1 MTPTIPSFRS
11 KLAHW
16 APRISIL
23 FALLLVLLVCV
34 GGLVSDLRN
43 RRDLIYNA
51 EISKAKSHVE
61 RTAVRIELDLK
72 NGVPFD
78 GFAFP
83 EIQPWLVDHWKRSVL
98 NQPNRLLAAIADTNR
113 RVLSHSMDIGSLDAE
128 RPSER
133 TVRNDYDDPWDE
145 YGPGVFHVRG
155 HGLTNGID
163 AIDIRVPL
171 HFNGEIL
178 GFYHTALPTT
188 WLEEQVTVAQRST
201 IRRWVGILAAICVI
215 VLISSISLFRL
226 GTHAARLEKALE
238 SAETKRLADLSRL
251 IVGMAHELRNPLNA
265 VRLNLFTSE
274 KLIRG
279 DSSMPQEDAVAM
291 LHESV
296 KEVERVDELIGQL
309 LGCARVESS
318 EHPWIRVHHEVQ
330 STLHFMQQVCSHHSI
345 QVDYRCEEPRI
356 EARIAAKYFRQILL
370 NLLQNALQAM
380 PNGGRLKIQS
390 EYANEK
396 YTITIHD
403 TGHGI
408 SAKDL
413 EHIFE
418 PFYSTRQEGTGLG
431 LAVVKNLVESAR
443 GTVQCSRSP
452 ILGGMMFAICLPAKI
467 GEPTQTTGVR
477 LPTKGSAI
485 DEQQP
490 VNLGR

>member
-1 MTPTIPSFRS
+1 M
-11 KLAHW
+11 
-16 APRISIL
+16 
-23 FALLLVLLVCV
+23 ALLLVLLVCV

-43 RRDLIYNA
+43 RRELIYEA
-51 EISKAKSHVE
+51 EIGKAKSHVD
-61 RTAVRIELDLK
+61 RTAIRIELDLK
-72 NGVPFD
+72 AGVPFD

-83 EIQPWLVDHWKRSVL
+83 ESQPWLVDHWKRSIL
-98 NQPNRLLAAIADTNR
+98 HQPNRLCAAIEDTDR
-113 RVLSHSMDIGSLDAE
+113 RILAHSMDLGSLGAD
-128 RPSER
+128 RPPKRSA
-133 TVRNDYDDPWDE
+133 RNDYDEPWED
-145 YGPGVFHVRG
+145 YGEGVFHVRG
-155 HGLTNGID
+155 VGLTNGID

-171 HFNGEIL
+171 NVSGEII
-178 GFYHTALPTT
+178 GFYHTALPKA
-188 WLEEQVTVAQRST
+188 WLEEQVSVAQSSP
-201 IRRWVGILAAICVI
+201 IQRWVGILAAICVI
-215 VLISSISLFRL
+215 VLISSLSLFRL
-226 GTHAARLEKALE
+226 GSHAAKLEKALE

-318 EHPWIRVHHEVQ
+318 EHPWIRVHQEIQ
-330 STLHFMQQVCSHHSI
+330 STLHFMQQVYSHHRI
-345 QVDYRCEEPRI
+345 QVEYRCEEPRI

-380 PNGGRLKIQS
+380 PDGGRLAIHS
-390 EYANEK
+390 EYSVEQ
-396 YTITIHD
+396 YTLNIHD
-403 TGHGI
+403 SGDGI
-408 SAKDL
+408 AAKDL

-418 PFYSTRQEGTGLG
+418 PFYSTRHEGTGLG
-431 LAVVKNLVESAR
+431 LAVVKNLVESAS
-443 GTVQCSRSP
+443 GIVQCSRSP
-452 ILGGMMFAICLPAKI
+452 LLGGMMFSIGLPAKI
-467 GEPTQTTGVR
+467 GMATPTVDNR
-477 LPTKGSAI
+477 LPMKGSAI

>member
-23 FALLLVLLVCV
+23 LALLLVLLVCV
-34 GGLVSDLRN
+34 GGLVSDLQN
-43 RRDLIYNA
+43 RRDLIYSA
-51 EISKAKSHVE
+51 EISKAKSHVD

-72 NGVPFD
+72 DGVTFD
-78 GFAFP
+78 AFAFP
-83 EIQPWLVDHWKRSVL
+83 EIQPWLVDHWSRSIR
-98 NQPNRLLAAIADTNR
+98 NQPNRLFAAIEDTER
-113 RVLSHSMDIGSLDAE
+113 RVVSHSMDLGSPGAK
-128 RPSER
+128 RPSVR
-133 TVRNDYDDPWDE
+133 VARNDYDEAWEE
-145 YGPGVFHVRG
+145 YGAGVFHVRG
-155 HGLTNGID
+155 IGLTDGID

-171 HFNGEIL
+171 HFNGEII
-178 GFYHTALPTT
+178 GFYHTAIPKT
-188 WLEEQVTVAQRST
+188 WLEDQVTVAQRSPL
-201 IRRWVGILAAICVI
+201 RRWFGILAAICVI
-215 VLISSISLFRL
+215 VLISSLSLFRL
-226 GTHAARLEKALE
+226 GSRAARLEKALE

-296 KEVERVDELIGQL
+296 KEVERVNDLIGQL
-309 LGCARVESS
+309 LSCARVESS
-318 EHPWIRVHHEVQ
+318 EHPWIRVHREIQ
-330 STLHFMQQVCSHHSI
+330 STLHFMQQVYSHHGI
-345 QVDYRCEEPRI
+345 EVDYQCDEPRI

-380 PNGGRLKIQS
+380 PEGGRLKISS
-390 EYANEK
+390 EFSAEQ
-396 YTITIHD
+396 YTLKVHD
-403 TGHGI
+403 SGDGI
-408 SAKDL
+408 AAKDL

-431 LAVVKNLVESAR
+431 LAVVKNLVESAS
-443 GTVQCSRSP
+443 GTVECSRSP
-452 ILGGMMFAICLPAKI
+452 VLGGMMFSITVPAKI
-467 GEPTQTTGVR
+467 GTFTQPAEGK
-477 LPTKGSAI
+477 LPMKENTV

-490 VNLGR
+490 VNIGR